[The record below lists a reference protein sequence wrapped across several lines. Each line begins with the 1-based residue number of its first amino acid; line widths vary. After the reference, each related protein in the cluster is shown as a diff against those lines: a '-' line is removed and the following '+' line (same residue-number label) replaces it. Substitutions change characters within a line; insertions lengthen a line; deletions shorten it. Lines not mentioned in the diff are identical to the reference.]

1 MKVEKEAHNKPNEI
15 RERNKQKT
23 KKIEDKKFHV
33 QCDMTNTLE

>member
-23 KKIEDKKFHV
+23 KKIDKKFHV